1 MFLTKKA
8 QNAYK
13 KPLNTKIFFS
23 KNTNVSL
30 TKEPTVISNEGFVQ
44 TDEISMDS
52 EGVEGIVEKKERK
65 TRKKNNKEE

>member
-30 TKEPTVISNEGFVQ
+30 IKEPTVISNEGFAQ
-44 TDEISMDS
+44 TDEISEDL
-52 EGVEGIVEKKERK
+52 EKAEAIVEKKEKK

>member
-30 TKEPTVISNEGFVQ
+30 IKEPTVISNEGFVQ
-44 TDEISMDS
+44 TDEISGDL
-52 EGVEGIVEKKERK
+52 EEAIVEKKEKK
-65 TRKKNNKEE
+65 TRKKNNKEEE

>member
-23 KNTNVSL
+23 SKNTNVSL
-30 TKEPTVISNEGFVQ
+30 IKEPTVVSNESFVQ
-44 TDEISMDS
+44 TDEISGDS
-52 EGVEGIVEKKERK
+52 EEAIAEKKE
-65 TRKKNNKEE
+65 KKNKKEK